1 MGEGEGEGTGG
12 VEEVVRRR
20 GLLFWGPAGLRLLR
34 VRSSHFHLLS
44 SILEGEQRGNVAASP
59 EHDVG
64 EPVEPGEGA
73 AGGKEVP
80 LSLEAFFVLGVQHAR
95 GEEPD
100 TQGLVVLKT
109 PEQVRGELLM
119 FDWVGGVLRGGWL
132 PVHLGLS
139 HRLVLVLLRLH
150 AFVFFFTCGGPNV
163 VFSVGMGRKLS
174 LRLRISA
181 SRELETGR
189 GAKRVTLLHGMGE
202 RGARVGGGGGD
213 HHARTESTTEKHQK
227 TESRGGSQAQ
237 EEARTSWAGPAVS
250 DELEKKN
257 KFFMS

>member
-20 GLLFWGPAGLRLLR
+20 GLLFLGPAGLRLLR

-119 FDWVGGVLRGGWL
+119 FDWVGGVLRGGGL

-150 AFVFFFTCGGPNV
+150 AFVFFLSMRWSQRRFLGRDGAQIIPN
-163 VFSVGMGRKLS
+163 SS
-174 LRLRISA
+174 PHLRI
-181 SRELETGR
+181 
-189 GAKRVTLLHGMGE
+189 KRNW
-202 RGARVGGGGGD
+202 R
-213 HHARTESTTEKHQK
+213 
-227 TESRGGSQAQ
+227 
-237 EEARTSWAGPAVS
+237 PAEGQSV
-250 DELEKKN
+250 
-257 KFFMS
+257 